1 MANANRKN
9 QNHQPVTK
17 KGRLNEMDT
26 PFLHTTLDIT
36 KFSVSNKK
44 CLTKL
49 ILSVTLALKS
59 PILVRINEFY
69 FADAK
74 EYINRS

>member
-36 KFSVSNKK
+36 CSDDF
-44 CLTKL
+44 
-49 ILSVTLALKS
+49 ILSA
-59 PILVRINEFY
+59 
-69 FADAK
+69 
-74 EYINRS
+74 